1 MVRAALLKSDFLM
14 RTLGRP
20 NRDQIVS
27 MRPNDLSTLEAIDLA
42 NGSILANMLDTGA
55 KKLAA
60 KTWSSSDEAVRWIY
74 EFAYS
79 REPSAQELATARE
92 SLGATLKAEGLQDL
106 LWAVCMSPEFQIVR

>member
-42 NGSILANMLDTGA
+42 NGSTLAGMLDTGA
-55 KKLAA
+55 RKLIA
-60 KTWSSSDEAVRWIY
+60 KSWSSPDALVQWIY
-74 EFAYS
+74 QFAYS
-79 REPSAQELATARE
+79 RSPSAAELAAAHDA
-92 SLGATLKAEGLQDL
+92 LGPKPTPDSVQDL